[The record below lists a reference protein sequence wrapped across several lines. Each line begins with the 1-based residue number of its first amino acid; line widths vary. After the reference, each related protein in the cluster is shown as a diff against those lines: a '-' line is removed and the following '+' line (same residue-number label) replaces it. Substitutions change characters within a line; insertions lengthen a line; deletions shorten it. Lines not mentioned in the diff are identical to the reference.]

1 MNGVDEPVGGAAGVD
16 APDHAVDNVLPFRLM
31 NLGVDARVA
40 DNDDLSFQEAEEE
53 KNSGP
58 VPRLK
63 YFLGD
68 EGLGRA
74 LGHSLLK
81 EIISGKEPFQKGKK
95 VSQNHPQC
103 RGAQQN
109 KDDLDRTQPD
119 PRRAQ
124 QGCRHD
130 DDAGKGG
137 KHDSPL
143 PHGFMIPVALFDK
156 IGDNFTG
163 CFPLCLPHG
172 GGDTVKI
179 GLTENSVLH
188 GTLVEDETKNVTSKG
203 DFQAN
208 TTARIILNKDIIE
221 RGGNYPFAS
230 RLLQTDR
237 ALFSLQFQTIIFMFS
252 DMNKNIGF
260 VGLGLMGSAMAA
272 RLQQAGYALVVYNR
286 TKEKAS
292 TLLKGGAEW
301 AESPGAVAS
310 RVPVV
315 FSMLSTPEVLREVAT
330 GSNGIVSGLSKG
342 GIHVDCST
350 VSPAVTRAL
359 AAQYAS
365 AGKVFLHCPVLGS
378 VPQAAG
384 GALLL
389 MVGGDASAVATVEPI
404 LNVLGSKLWK
414 FPSPDQA
421 SHTKLLCNLFIA
433 GAITTLSQALV
444 FADKA
449 SVPASTLLDIVGNS
463 ALNSPT
469 YQAKGKSILERNFA
483 PRFYVEHMLKDVNL
497 MIEAAKDKGVSLPA
511 VQVTQQ
517 LLSKAVELG
526 YGKEDYSAIIKALE
540 TPQ

>member
-1 MNGVDEPVGGAAGVD
+1 
-16 APDHAVDNVLPFRLM
+16 
-31 NLGVDARVA
+31 
-40 DNDDLSFQEAEEE
+40 
-53 KNSGP
+53 
-58 VPRLK
+58 
-63 YFLGD
+63 
-68 EGLGRA
+68 
-74 LGHSLLK
+74 
-81 EIISGKEPFQKGKK
+81 
-95 VSQNHPQC
+95 
-103 RGAQQN
+103 
-109 KDDLDRTQPD
+109 
-119 PRRAQ
+119 
-124 QGCRHD
+124 
-130 DDAGKGG
+130 
-137 KHDSPL
+137 
-143 PHGFMIPVALFDK
+143 
-156 IGDNFTG
+156 
-163 CFPLCLPHG
+163 
-172 GGDTVKI
+172 
-179 GLTENSVLH
+179 
-188 GTLVEDETKNVTSKG
+188 
-203 DFQAN
+203 
-208 TTARIILNKDIIE
+208 
-221 RGGNYPFAS
+221 
-230 RLLQTDR
+230 
-237 ALFSLQFQTIIFMFS
+237 
-252 DMNKNIGF
+252 MNKNIGF

-272 RLQQAGYALVVYNR
+272 RLQQAGYALVVHNR

-292 TLLKGGAEW
+292 SLVKAGAEW
-301 AESPGAVAS
+301 ADSPGAVAS

-315 FSMLSTPEVLREVAT
+315 LSMLSTPEVLKEVAA
-330 GSNGIVSGLSKG
+330 GSNGILSGLSKG

-389 MVGGDASAVATVEPI
+389 MAGGDASAIAAVEPI

-469 YQAKGKSILERNFA
+469 YQAKGKSILERNFV

-540 TPQ
+540 NPQ